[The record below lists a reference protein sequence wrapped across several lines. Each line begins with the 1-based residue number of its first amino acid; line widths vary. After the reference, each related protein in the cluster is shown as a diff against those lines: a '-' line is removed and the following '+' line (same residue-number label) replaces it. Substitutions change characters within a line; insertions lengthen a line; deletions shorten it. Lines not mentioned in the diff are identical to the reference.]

1 MKILIVRFKQIG
13 DALLSSVVCNSLKKS
28 FPDSEIDYLVYEH
41 IAPVFKNHPYIDNVI
56 SITKKEQKNPFL
68 YLKKVYSVTRKKY
81 DVIIDLMAT
90 PKSEFFCLFSLGTK
104 YRIGRVKDKRTFLR
118 GATYNSYVP
127 HNKNQLNESMQA
139 LEALKHLE
147 NKGFDIIYDSKMVIA
162 LEPQEKETIKM
173 EMTKAGVDF
182 NKKIFVFSINSRR
195 PEKVYPVDKMK
206 KLIEMVLEK
215 YDAQI
220 IFYYS
225 QDEKEFAKNM
235 HKNLNNDK
243 RIFSN
248 IKTETIRELGALI
261 SNCDIFVGNEG
272 GPRHLAECLGI
283 PTLSIW
289 RPGCSDDI
297 WCPGKGELHQ
307 TINIEEYIDKTPN
320 FNELEFWE
328 KFNLMQP
335 EDIFNKLEKMIP
347 LN

>member
-1 MKILIVRFKQIG
+1 MKILVIRFKQIG
-13 DALLSSVVCNSLKKS
+13 DALLSSVLCNSLKKS
-28 FPDSEIDYLVYEH
+28 FPDSEIDYLIYEH

-68 YLKKVYSVTRKKY
+68 YFKKVYNVTRKKY
-81 DVIIDLMAT
+81 DIIIDLMAT
-90 PKSEFFCLFSLGTK
+90 PKSEFFCLFSLSSK
-104 YRIGRVKDKRTFLR
+104 YRIGRVGEKRKFLR
-118 GATYNSYVP
+118 GTTYNSHVF
-127 HNKNQLNESMQA
+127 HNRNRLNEAMQA
-139 LEALKHLE
+139 LEPLKHLE
-147 NKGFDIIYDSKMVIA
+147 NKGFDITYDSKMVIA
-162 LEPQEKETIKM
+162 LEPQEKETLKT
-173 EMTKAGVDF
+173 EMIKAGVDF
-182 NKKIFVFSINSRR
+182 NKKVFAFSINSRR

-225 QDEKEFAKNM
+225 QDEKAFAKNM

-248 IKTETIRELGALI
+248 IKTKTIRELGALI

-272 GPRHLAECLGI
+272 GPRHLAECLDI

-289 RPGCSDDI
+289 RPGCPDDI

-307 TINIEEYIDKTPN
+307 TITIEEYEDKTSN
-320 FNELEFWE
+320 FNELDFWQ
-328 KFNLMQP
+328 KFNLIQP
-335 EDIFNKLEKMIP
+335 EDIFNKLKKMIP
-347 LN
+347 FN